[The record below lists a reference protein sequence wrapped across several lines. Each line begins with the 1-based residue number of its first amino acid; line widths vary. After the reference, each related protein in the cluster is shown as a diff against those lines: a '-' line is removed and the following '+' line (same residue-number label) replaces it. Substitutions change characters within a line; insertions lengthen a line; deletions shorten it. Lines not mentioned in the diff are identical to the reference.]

1 MYDQFS
7 MSLLPLIDKM
17 IANIYNLKVTYIS
30 KISLVIGTYINMLRM
45 HLSAHDQLLMS
56 LVGNSTFYVVK

>member
-45 HLSAHDQLLMS
+45 QLSAHNQLLMS

>member
-1 MYDQFS
+1 MNDQFS
-7 MSLLPLIDKM
+7 MSLLPLIDKI
-17 IANIYNLKVTYIS
+17 IANIYNLKVPYIS

-45 HLSAHDQLLMS
+45 HLSTHDQLLMS